1 MCLSR
6 TVHAYMRRCDTS
18 QGRISRRRPDG
29 VNGELTR
36 PNRVLVGNLARRHS
50 GDHSEETL
58 PLCLRECAAPPHS
71 GAAAPRRIRR
81 DEYRDGWRARARLAE
96 GNIAA
101 VLERVLIDTP
111 QSMCTEARTSPLGW
125 VSKPPPFSDGS
136 LLPCPRIA
144 SHTSIGPGFEPVH
157 RARL

>member
-1 MCLSR
+1 
-6 TVHAYMRRCDTS
+6 
-18 QGRISRRRPDG
+18 

-36 PNRVLVGNLARRHS
+36 PNRVLVGNLARRRS

-101 VLERVLIDTP
+101 VLERVLIDPTIQRWFVATLP
-111 QSMCTEARTSPLGW
+111 SHRVAHVHRTRVRTRPSGPSMSVGGLDANRLAKALS
-125 VSKPPPFSDGS
+125 S
-136 LLPCPRIA
+136 LLQRPE
-144 SHTSIGPGFEPVH
+144 GPEKSV
-157 RARL
+157 